1 MKNGSR
7 FNDATRPQIR
17 AANPESASWVSANAG
32 SGKTRVLTDRVA
44 RLLLAGTPPQ
54 RILCVTFANAA
65 ASNMQNRLIQRLGEW
80 SMLPDGELKERL
92 LDLGED
98 EDVLTPAKL
107 ARARTLFA
115 NALETPGGLKI
126 QTLHAFASALLRQFP
141 LEAGVSPQFEAIEN
155 RESNRVRDQV
165 LERVALVRQRA
176 FDEMARH
183 ATSAMLP
190 DFVDQ
195 ISANR
200 HLFRGT
206 ASTKGILDLFGIAE
220 GDSIAALARSMFGS
234 DDVDLLSSLMSE
246 LERGTS
252 SDNNAMDKLARLN
265 FRTPGA
271 EDLKLLESV
280 MLFGGSASSPF
291 EPKVGKFPTKKT
303 RAAMGPDAFR
313 LDEYMERVAA
323 ARAPRMALAA
333 AEKSIALHEFAASF
347 LEEFEE
353 RKRANAM
360 LDFNDLILKAL
371 SLLSNPGISDWVLY
385 RLDGGIDHILVDEA
399 QDVSPVQWEIVSR
412 LAEEFTAG
420 SSARGDVN
428 RTVFAVGDEKQSIY
442 GFQGAAP
449 EQFAVMRKHFRE
461 RFQAAEKSF
470 INEELNYSFR
480 SADAILR
487 LVDRVFDGSLEI
499 GFEGRTTH
507 KAFKSDMPG
516 RVDIWP
522 FIEKSEDGTPP
533 DWHRPR
539 DTRFVEPPAH
549 AVLAE
554 QIADTIGWMIG
565 SKLPRP
571 DGQGGS
577 RPISAGDILILVQ
590 RRAELFFKIIEELK
604 VRNIPIAGT
613 DRLRISEELAVKD
626 LTCLLSFLAVE
637 SDDLSL
643 AAVLK
648 SPLFGLTESDLY
660 ELAANREEKSLYRF
674 LLENEEKHPD
684 VVRVL
689 KDLKSR
695 ADVSLPYE
703 ILERVLG
710 VHKGREKLVA
720 RLGSESTEGINAL
733 LNQAIDYEASETPS
747 LTGFVEWLALDD
759 LEIKRQLDQAGDEV
773 RVMTVHGA
781 KGLEAPVVFLPDT
794 ASRSIIMQNE
804 LFFPEGRLP
813 IWKVAK
819 AERPPAMAEAWDAAV
834 ESEKRERLRLLYVA
848 MTRAES
854 WLIVCGAGRLTSDG
868 ESWYQLIEGG
878 LQSLGASEFA
888 MHQSTGRRF
897 ELGAWPEHAED
908 APLSAKQKVPLPDW
922 AETPV
927 GQPEPVLGLV
937 APSSLGGLKAI
948 PSPEGE
954 GDESAALQRG
964 RDVHRLLEHLPKHP
978 EENLRSVARNL
989 LNAGEREVD
998 ESEFEA
1004 VFEEAK
1010 RNLGIAGGARLFA
1023 EDSLA
1028 EVGIAASLD
1037 ELGGATIHGFIDRLL
1052 VEEDRVL
1059 AVDFK
1064 TNRGVPKKPEEIP
1077 EGVLRQMGAYQAALD
1092 GIYPDKK
1099 VETAILWTRTA
1110 ELMFI
1115 PRDLCAA
1122 SLLNAELPGQA
1133 ASE

>member
-1 MKNGSR
+1 MKNASR
-7 FNDATRPQIR
+7 FNDATLPQIR
-17 AANPESASWVSANAG
+17 AANPNSASWVSANAG

-80 SMLPDGELKERL
+80 SMLPDGELKVRL
-92 LDLGED
+92 LDLGEN
-98 EDVLTPAKL
+98 EDALTPAKL
-107 ARARTLFA
+107 ATARTLFA

-126 QTLHAFASALLRQFP
+126 QTLHAFASSLLRQFP

-155 RESNRVRDQV
+155 HESNRLRNEVM
-165 LERVALVRQRA
+165 ERIALARQPV
-176 FDEMARH
+176 FDEMAKH
-183 ATSAMLP
+183 ASSAMLP
-190 DFVDQ
+190 GLVDQ

-206 ASTKGILDLFGIAE
+206 ASAKGIFNLFGVSE
-220 GDSIAALARSMFGS
+220 GESMDGLARGMFQA
-234 DDVDLLSSLMSE
+234 DDVDLLSSLME
-246 LERGTS
+246 KLEFGSTA
-252 SDNNAMDKLARLN
+252 DKKALDKLAKLRM
-265 FRTPGA
+265 REPGA

-280 MLFGGSASSPF
+280 MLFGENAQTPF
-291 EPKVGKFPTKKT
+291 GPKIEKFPTKKT
-303 RAAMGPDAFR
+303 RDLLGAAAAQ
-313 LDEYMERVAA
+313 LDSYMERVAA
-323 ARAPRMALAA
+323 ARPIRMALAA
-333 AEKSIALHEFAASF
+333 AEKSIALHDFATGF
-347 LEEFEE
+347 LEEFEA
-353 RKRANAM
+353 RKRLNAM

-371 SLLSNPGISDWVLY
+371 SLLSNPGTSDWVLY

-449 EQFAVMRKHFRE
+449 EQFAVMREHFSE
-461 RFQAAEKSF
+461 RFGAAKKSF

-487 LVDRVFDGSLEI
+487 LVDSVFDGSLEI

-507 KAFKSDMPG
+507 KAFKSAMPG
-516 RVDIWP
+516 RVDLWP

-539 DTRFVEPPAH
+539 DLTFTDPPAH

-554 QIADTIGWMIG
+554 QIADTVATMIA
-565 SKLPRP
+565 SKHPRP
-571 DGQGGS
+571 HGQDGS

-604 VRNIPIAGT
+604 TRNIPIAGT

-648 SPLFGLTESDLY
+648 SPLFELSERDLY
-660 ELAANREEKSLYRF
+660 ELAADREGKSLYRS
-674 LLENEEKHPD
+674 LLDNEEKHPEA
-684 VVRVL
+684 VRVL
-689 KDLKSR
+689 KDLKGR
-695 ADVSLPYE
+695 TDLSLPYE

-733 LNQAIDYEASETPS
+733 LNQAIDYEKSETPS
-747 LTGFVEWLALDD
+747 LTGFVEWLALDE

-794 ASRSIIMQNE
+794 ASRTITMQDE
-804 LFFPEGRLP
+804 LLFAEGRLP

-819 AERPPAMAEAWDAAV
+819 AERPPAMVEAWDAAV
-834 ESEKRERLRLLYVA
+834 ESEKQERLRLLYVA

-854 WLIVCGAGRLTSDG
+854 WLIVCGAGKLNKKGD
-868 ESWYQLIEGG
+868 SWYELIEGG
-878 LQSLGASEFA
+878 LSRLGASEFEMDGLA
-888 MHQSTGRRF
+888 GRRF
-897 ELGAWPEHAED
+897 ELGAWPEHAVD
-908 APLSAKQKVPLPDW
+908 ALPTAGRKIPLPHW

-927 GQPEPVLGLV
+927 VQPRPVQGLV
-937 APSSLGGLKAI
+937 SPSGLGGDKAL

-954 GDESAALQRG
+954 SDEAAAMQLG
-964 RDVHRLLEHLPKHP
+964 TDVHLLLEHLPEHP
-978 EENLRSVARNL
+978 KDSRMSVARDL
-989 LNAGEREVD
+989 LSAGEREMAD
-998 ESEFEA
+998 SEFERI
-1004 VFEEAK
+1004 FEEAE
-1010 RNLGIAGGARLFA
+1010 RSLDIADRARLFSA
-1023 EDSLA
+1023 GTLA
-1028 EVGIAASLD
+1028 EVGVVARLEELDGAAIR
-1037 ELGGATIHGFIDRLL
+1037 GIIDRLL
-1052 VEEDRVL
+1052 VEEDRVV
-1059 AVDFK
+1059 AVDYK
-1064 TNRGVPKKPEEIP
+1064 TNRGVPRLPEDIP
-1077 EGVLRQMGAYQAALD
+1077 DGLLRQMGAYQSALEK
-1092 GIYPDKK
+1092 IYPGKT
-1099 VETAILWTRTA
+1099 VETAILWTWNA

-1115 PRDLCAA
+1115 PRDLCMA
-1122 SLLNAELPGQA
+1122 SLLDAELPGQA
-1133 ASE
+1133 ADG